1 MVTTIILVAVLGFL
15 AVWIYN
21 RASGGRV
28 QKRVEGAAEGLERVA
43 ADADRRAHEPTPSGV
58 VEYRVSGTVEY
69 ILGRVRSFLS
79 SPAWGHRGEE
89 QGVLI
94 PNTVVFR
101 VDPGYKALEVVA
113 WIAVSIV
120 TLGSGI
126 VAWIVYHFII
136 RDMLLPTVVEG
147 YPTEVSGVAR
157 VLVGGPPK
165 YRDSLQEFVASLPTA
180 ERVSDS
186 ANSALYALH
195 APHPLSGWGVLYSPT
210 A

>member
-1 MVTTIILVAVLGFL
+1 MQ
-15 AVWIYN
+15 N
-21 RASGGRV
+21 RASPRLDWRSEGGDELRLNTFRGYRSGWKAPRRDWSGWRRTRTGGHTSPHRPGWWSTGSRGRWSTFSDGCGV
-28 QKRVEGAAEGLERVA
+28 SYRLPRRGAG
-43 ADADRRAHEPTPSGV
+43 
-58 VEYRVSGTVEY
+58 
-69 ILGRVRSFLS
+69 
-79 SPAWGHRGEE
+79 GEE

-94 PNTVVFR
+94 PNTVQFK
-101 VDPGYKALEVVA
+101 VDPGCKALEVVA

-136 RDMLLPTVVEG
+136 RDMLLPTVVVEA

-186 ANSALYALH
+186 AE
-195 APHPLSGWGVLYSPT
+195 
-210 A
+210 